1 MTHAPPSPFDW
12 HSVARRPAMREYLP
26 STRNGAGAG
35 QSWDAGEPGPS
46 VMEETIL
53 VIEDDLGMREIAMSI
68 LDYLGYRTCGAA
80 DGRAGLEAIERCSD
94 ITLLVCDVVLPGGM
108 SGPELVREALARRPG
123 LKVLFMSGYPD
134 VYGSQAEQLDQ
145 GAKLIRKP
153 FRRSELGDMVRD
165 LLDE

>member
-1 MTHAPPSPFDW
+1 MAG
-12 HSVARRPAMREYLP
+12 PA
-26 STRNGAGAG
+26 
-35 QSWDAGEPGPS
+35 W
-46 VMEETIL
+46 
-53 VIEDDLGMREIAMSI
+53 
-68 LDYLGYRTCGAA
+68 
-80 DGRAGLEAIERCSD
+80 EAIERCSD